1 MTALARAEQE
11 DGVLTA
17 GGLIN
22 LNGAAVR
29 FDAAGVL
36 FWPDERLLV
45 VADLHLEKGS
55 SQGSRGRFVPPYDT
69 RATLRAL
76 AAVIGRLR
84 PERVIALGDSFH
96 DGGAEGRL
104 APADFDSLSA
114 LVATADWTWVAG
126 NHDPLPPAGLGGRP
140 VEEIVVGPLIF
151 RHEPRRGQ
159 ALGEVAGHLHP
170 AAKVGRIRT
179 VRRRAFVSDG
189 GRCILPA
196 FGAYT
201 GGLNVT
207 DAAFA
212 GLFERA
218 RLIAW
223 MLSDNRVYPV
233 RSAEFIPD

>member
-1 MTALARAEQE
+1 MTALRAGQG
-11 DGVLTA
+11 DDDVLTV
-17 GGLIN
+17 GGLVN

-29 FDAAGVL
+29 FDASGVL
-36 FWPDERLLV
+36 HWPEERLLV

-55 SQGSRGRFVPPYDT
+55 SQGARGRFVPPYDT

-76 AAVIGRLR
+76 MEAIGRLR
-84 PERVIALGDSFH
+84 PERIIALGDSFH

-104 APADFDSLSA
+104 APADLESLAA
-114 LVATADWTWVAG
+114 LVGAVDWTWVAG

-140 VEEIVVGPLIF
+140 VAEIAIGPLVF
-151 RHEPRRGQ
+151 RHAPCAGR
-159 ALGEVAGHLHP
+159 AAGEVAGHLHP
-170 AAKVGRIRT
+170 AAKVGRARS

-189 GRCILPA
+189 SRCLLPA

-207 DAAFA
+207 DVAFK
-212 GLFERA
+212 GLFERS

-223 MLSDNRVYPV
+223 MLSDGRVYPV
-233 RSAEFIPD
+233 RSAEFLPD